1 MQIALSCR
9 PAVAASLRAAPLIGV
24 VRTASRETAARQ
36 ARGLLAA
43 GVQLVEITFSV
54 PDAASLTREILS
66 ERRSSPGDAAN
77 GSGPWIGMGTVTTPE
92 RAAEALAAGA
102 QFLVTPNVHAGVAQ
116 VAREAD
122 CFLVMGALTPTEIVE
137 AHGLG
142 ADIIKVFPL
151 PPVGGAAYLQVVR
164 GPLFDIPMLAAGG
177 FTVAEIPAYRAAGAS
192 GFGLAAPLLGVDSPD
207 PRAAVAHA
215 LRLARGEASS

>member
-9 PAVAASLRAAPLIGV
+9 AAVAASLRSAPLIGV

-43 GVQLVEITFSV
+43 GVQLVEITFTV
-54 PDAASLTREILS
+54 PEAASLARELLS
-66 ERRSSPGDAAN
+66 ERASSAAPNGD
-77 GSGPWIGMGTVTTPE
+77 GPWIGMGTVTTPA

-102 QFLVTPNVHAGVAQ
+102 QFLVTPNVDAGVAQ
-116 VAREAD
+116 LARAAD

-142 ADIIKVFPL
+142 ADIVKVFPL

-164 GPLFDIPMLAAGG
+164 GPLGDIPMLAAGG
-177 FTVAEIPAYRAAGAS
+177 FPVPEIPAYRAAGAS
-192 GFGLAAPLLGVDSPD
+192 AFGLAAPLLGVDSPD

-215 LRLARGEASS
+215 LRLARGEASA